1 MLSNYKIAFHS
12 APRSDNPLFPSC
24 LTCTSSWYASLS
36 SKQGMLTHWMEES
49 HVAIGT
55 GFNTFFR
62 GIGES
67 NYLVQVQVS
76 HWLFDFSG
84 QVAGV
89 AVASAIYQSKLDKE
103 LHSRI
108 TGPGAEEVF
117 ILAVAQASKLSFP
130 TRSSPRSDIKL
141 SLLLFF
147 PPSFSVLRGMP
158 TIIVWRLCLY
168 MPPSRPSL
176 LSLFACL

>member
-1 MLSNYKIAFHS
+1 
-12 APRSDNPLFPSC
+12 
-24 LTCTSSWYASLS
+24 
-36 SKQGMLTHWMEES
+36 MLTDWMEES

-67 NYLVQVQVS
+67 TYLVQVQVS
-76 HWLFDFSG
+76 HWLFGFSG

-89 AVASAIYQSKLDKE
+89 AVASAIYQSKLDRE

-117 ILAVAQASKLSFP
+117 ILILAQTSNW
-130 TRSSPRSDIKL
+130 
-141 SLLLFF
+141 
-147 PPSFSVLRGMP
+147 SFSH
-158 TIIVWRLCLY
+158 
-168 MPPSRPSL
+168 
-176 LSLFACL
+176 